1 MTTILQVNREDLKA
15 IIQEEIAENATE
27 RVYSRFEN
35 SFVSP
40 KEVAMIHN
48 VSYSTVLRYID
59 DGLLVP
65 EDRKTKEGIRFRL
78 DYILKID
85 FRQLKQQLKTVRK

>member
-40 KEVAMIHN
+40 KEVATIHN

-65 EDRKTKEGIRFRL
+65 EPRNFKESIRFRL